1 MFDIIKKVIKYQE
14 TNDELIFESLISD
27 FDLLIK
33 KYVNIV
39 NKKDQE
45 DIYQE
50 LLMKLFKIVKHF
62 KIKNYQVDDI
72 YYKNFRNTIKD
83 KSESQ
88 LEYVLFCNQNQFLKY
103 LKVTFQNTINSYFR
117 KQQENFIFDTI
128 DDIDQIEDYNGFMQ
142 QNFKNTIEETSLSL
156 KDKEFLSLF
165 IEDDRILTEQEVALK
180 LKITQQA
187 VNKRKNKILKKL
199 NRLLKLIFL
208 RVYKWE
214 VKK

>member
-14 TNDELIFESLISD
+14 TCDEQIFESLLND

-33 KYVNIV
+33 KYT
-39 NKKDQE
+39 KKVDKVDQE

-62 KIKNYQVDDI
+62 KIKNYQVDET
-72 YYKNFRNTIKD
+72 YYKSFRNTIKD
-83 KSESQ
+83 KSESH

-117 KQQENFIFDTI
+117 KQQENYIFDVI
-128 DDIDQIEDYNGFMQ
+128 DDLDQIEDYCE
-142 QNFKNTIEETSLSL
+142 FKQTSFKKLIEETSLSL

-165 IEDDRILTEQEVALK
+165 IENDKILTEQEVALK

-187 VNKRKNKILKKL
+187 VNKRKNKILKKI
-199 NRLLKLIFL
+199 K
-208 RVYKWE
+208 
-214 VKK
+214 

>member
-14 TNDELIFESLISD
+14 TCDEQIFESLLND

-33 KYVNIV
+33 KYT
-39 NKKDQE
+39 KKVDKVDQE

-62 KIKNYQVDDI
+62 KIKNYQVDET
-72 YYKNFRNTIKD
+72 YYKSFRNTIKD
-83 KSESQ
+83 KSESH

-117 KQQENFIFDTI
+117 KQQENYIFDVI
-128 DDIDQIEDYNGFMQ
+128 DDIDQIEDYCE
-142 QNFKNTIEETSLSL
+142 FKQSSFKKLIEETSLSL

-165 IEDDRILTEQEVALK
+165 IEDDRILTEQKVALK

-187 VNKRKNKILKKL
+187 VNKRKNKILKKI
-199 NRLLKLIFL
+199 K
-208 RVYKWE
+208 
-214 VKK
+214 

>member
-14 TNDELIFESLISD
+14 TCDEQIFESIIND

-45 DIYQE
+45 DIHQE

-83 KSESQ
+83 KSESH

-117 KQQENFIFDTI
+117 KQQENIIFDTI

-165 IEDDRILTEQEVALK
+165 IEDDRILTEREVALK

-187 VNKRKNKILKKL
+187 VNKRKNKILKKF
-199 NRLLKLIFL
+199 K
-208 RVYKWE
+208 
-214 VKK
+214 